1 MPPQDAILVPPFL
14 SPPQIAKLVSRRSW
28 STGEPDDGNSSSLES
43 ETSSGGEP
51 VKLKKLVK
59 RRAKA
64 TRRPAE
70 SSDEEEETAQQ
81 RLRRRRRVN
90 HVPDLTTSHS
100 EDEVASVGEI
110 IISSEGETNHSFAE
124 PRTKSAAP
132 PAPTLTASDSEDE
145 ATISGEII
153 ISSEGETNK
162 LFAKKR
168 TRRGGNEERR
178 ILTTGRVEDKG
189 PGVENM
195 GVGSMKG
202 GAGGAYEEMLREA
215 IKKSELNLK
224 LDHPTRGD
232 GNCCARAILQQCQRA
247 PIRLLLQS
255 RKVTFN
261 TIMQLKH
268 NVSRFIQENGN
279 TQKVRNMRVSFEM
292 SQHTIHHEGL
302 RKRTWG
308 QYWVDMEQDAGEMQ
322 GIRWWECWADDTW
335 LQAAA
340 WYLDMPIVIIWA
352 GDDTQGRI
360 ISTTDGYWTPLAE
373 GEQRPKLYLGYIVR
387 AHYQSLLPLVEDQ
400 IPQFVAQPAI
410 DKTLEDV
417 LRAVEAAQAAEEAKR
432 KQGTQVNY
440 SKITVHIE

>member
-1 MPPQDAILVPPFL
+1 MHADHLC
-14 SPPQIAKLVSRRSW
+14 SP
-28 STGEPDDGNSSSLES
+28 GETEDENWSSSGS
-43 ETSSGGEP
+43 ERSSRGEELK
-51 VKLKKLVK
+51 VKKLVK
-59 RRAKA
+59 RRAKV
-64 TRRPAE
+64 TRRPAD
-70 SSDEEEETAQQ
+70 SSDDEEETAQQ

-100 EDEVASVGEI
+100 EDEVASSGEI
-110 IISSEGETNHSFAE
+110 IIFSERETNQSE
-124 PRTKSAAP
+124 TRTKSAAP

-153 ISSEGETNK
+153 ISSERETNK

-308 QYWVDMEQDAGEMQ
+308 QYWADMEQDAEQMQ

-440 SKITVHIE
+440 SKITVHIEP

>member
-1 MPPQDAILVPPFL
+1 MHADHLC
-14 SPPQIAKLVSRRSW
+14 SP
-28 STGEPDDGNSSSLES
+28 GETEDENWSSSGS
-43 ETSSGGEP
+43 ERSSRGEELK
-51 VKLKKLVK
+51 VKKLVK
-59 RRAKA
+59 RRAKV
-64 TRRPAE
+64 TRRPAD
-70 SSDEEEETAQQ
+70 SSDDEEETAQQ

-100 EDEVASVGEI
+100 EDEVASSGEI
-110 IISSEGETNHSFAE
+110 IIFSERETNQSE
-124 PRTKSAAP
+124 TRTKSAAP

-153 ISSEGETNK
+153 ISSEWETNK
-162 LFAKKR
+162 LYAKKR
-168 TRRGGNEERR
+168 TRRGNNEERR
-178 ILTTGRVEDKG
+178 NLTTNRVEDKG

-440 SKITVHIE
+440 SKITVHIEP

>member
-1 MPPQDAILVPPFL
+1 MHADHLC
-14 SPPQIAKLVSRRSW
+14 SP
-28 STGEPDDGNSSSLES
+28 GETEDENWSSSGS
-43 ETSSGGEP
+43 ERSSRGEELK
-51 VKLKKLVK
+51 VKKLVK
-59 RRAKA
+59 RRAKV
-64 TRRPAE
+64 TRRPAD
-70 SSDEEEETAQQ
+70 SSDDEEETAQQ

-100 EDEVASVGEI
+100 EDEVASSGEI
-110 IISSEGETNHSFAE
+110 IIFSERETNQSE
-124 PRTKSAAP
+124 TRTKSAAP

-279 TQKVRNMRVSFEM
+279 TQKVRNMRVSFEI

-440 SKITVHIE
+440 SKITVHIEP

>member
-1 MPPQDAILVPPFL
+1 MHADHLC
-14 SPPQIAKLVSRRSW
+14 SP
-28 STGEPDDGNSSSLES
+28 GETEDENWSSSGS
-43 ETSSGGEP
+43 ERSSRGEELK
-51 VKLKKLVK
+51 VKKLVK
-59 RRAKA
+59 RRAKV
-64 TRRPAE
+64 TRRPAD
-70 SSDEEEETAQQ
+70 SSDDEEETAQQ

-100 EDEVASVGEI
+100 EDEVASSGEI
-110 IISSEGETNHSFAE
+110 IIFSERETNQSE
-124 PRTKSAAP
+124 TRTKSAAP

-153 ISSEGETNK
+153 ISSERETNK

-440 SKITVHIE
+440 SKITVHIEP

>member
-1 MPPQDAILVPPFL
+1 MHADHLC
-14 SPPQIAKLVSRRSW
+14 SP
-28 STGEPDDGNSSSLES
+28 GETEDENWSSSGS
-43 ETSSGGEP
+43 ERSSRGEELK
-51 VKLKKLVK
+51 VKKLVK
-59 RRAKA
+59 RRAKV
-64 TRRPAE
+64 TRRPAD
-70 SSDEEEETAQQ
+70 SSDDEEETAQQ

-90 HVPDLTTSHS
+90 HVPDLTTLHS
-100 EDEVASVGEI
+100 EDEVASSGEI
-110 IISSEGETNHSFAE
+110 IIFSERETNQSE
-124 PRTKSAAP
+124 TRTKSAAP

-168 TRRGGNEERR
+168 TRRGGNEERQ

-268 NVSRFIQENGN
+268 NVSTVQ
-279 TQKVRNMRVSFEM
+279 V
-292 SQHTIHHEGL
+292 HP
-302 RKRTWG
+302 
-308 QYWVDMEQDAGEMQ
+308 GE
-322 GIRWWECWADDTW
+322 REH
-335 LQAAA
+335 
-340 WYLDMPIVIIWA
+340 PE
-352 GDDTQGRI
+352 
-360 ISTTDGYWTPLAE
+360 S
-373 GEQRPKLYLGYIVR
+373 
-387 AHYQSLLPLVEDQ
+387 
-400 IPQFVAQPAI
+400 
-410 DKTLEDV
+410 
-417 LRAVEAAQAAEEAKR
+417 AK
-432 KQGTQVNY
+432 
-440 SKITVHIE
+440 HAC

>member
-1 MPPQDAILVPPFL
+1 MHADHLC
-14 SPPQIAKLVSRRSW
+14 SP
-28 STGEPDDGNSSSLES
+28 GETEDENWSSSGS
-43 ETSSGGEP
+43 ERSSRGEELK
-51 VKLKKLVK
+51 VKKLVK
-59 RRAKA
+59 RRAKV
-64 TRRPAE
+64 TRRPAD
-70 SSDEEEETAQQ
+70 SSDDEEETAQQ

-100 EDEVASVGEI
+100 EDEVASSGEI
-110 IISSEGETNHSFAE
+110 IIFSERETNQSE
-124 PRTKSAAP
+124 TRTKSAAP

-440 SKITVHIE
+440 SKITVHIEP